1 MKAIENTIMLCLA
14 ICSHDGLVS
23 KSEEQK
29 IFELACA
36 ENNIDLDSFNMLV
49 DKFFDS
55 TDSLETIFNSV
66 RDKKKALNWAEEA
79 ASADGLDI
87 KENIALQ
94 RCHQLVNGM
103 SDLGKKN
110 G

>member
-14 ICSHDGLVS
+14 ICAHDGLVS

-29 IFELACA
+29 IFDLAFA
-36 ENNIDLDSFNMLV
+36 ENNIDLDSFNLLV
-49 DKFFDS
+49 DKFFES
-55 TDSLETIFNSV
+55 TDSLETILSTV
-66 RDKKKALNWAEEA
+66 SDKNKALYWAEEA
-79 ASADGLDI
+79 ASADGLDV

-94 RCHQLVNGM
+94 RCHQLVNDL